1 MTGPISF
8 EFAGTL
14 FLVASAVLVAWLQIQ
29 RKIKDASDAPW
40 KAIEELRASH
50 SSLREQVIRDY
61 ASVQTLEKL
70 ESKLV
75 AAVDRLAEEVKI
87 FSRAVIELK
96 ASERKPG
103 PRAHLD

>member
-14 FLVASAVLVAWLQIQ
+14 FLVVSAVLAACLHIQ
-29 RKIKDASDAPW
+29 RRIKDASDASW

-50 SSLREQVIRDY
+50 SSLREQVLRDY
-61 ASVQTLEKL
+61 ASVQKLEKL

-75 AAVDRLAEEVKI
+75 AAVDRLAEEVKL

-96 ASERKPG
+96 ASDRKPP